1 MGQKSAE
8 KGKKAEKLRFF
19 SANPHFFGK
28 KAWKGGSGLL
38 VRMFSGGVGVFHAK
52 GWGPKS
58 SAGPL
63 KPRKS
68 KLFGRISRDFWRDI
82 PGVPEKLTKKVC
94 VTFLAPILAT
104 PSACYRGPKPQKCP
118 KWLGEGAKG
127 LLDPGS
133 KVRLHWC
140 KRGLH
145 RCKTGFGWCKRL
157 LGDLCSLGPK
167 HLLHPLLTT
176 LGTFGVSGPCSRHSG
191 SQPYSYQ
198 VGRHSG
204 VESAFGK

>member
-1 MGQKSAE
+1 M
-8 KGKKAEKLRFF
+8 
-19 SANPHFFGK
+19 
-28 KAWKGGSGLL
+28 
-38 VRMFSGGVGVFHAK
+38 
-52 GWGPKS
+52 
-58 SAGPL
+58 AGH
-63 KPRKS
+63 S
-68 KLFGRISRDFWRDI
+68 
-82 PGVPEKLTKKVC
+82 GVP
-94 VTFLAPILAT
+94 
-104 PSACYRGPKPQKCP
+104 CYRGPKPQKCP

-133 KVRLHWC
+133 KVRLHWR

-198 VGRHSG
+198 VGRHGG
-204 VESAFGK
+204 VESTFGKYRFCLFIERKNSQQAPKGPPNEDPTQKRTQGECSQILFALPHEAAV